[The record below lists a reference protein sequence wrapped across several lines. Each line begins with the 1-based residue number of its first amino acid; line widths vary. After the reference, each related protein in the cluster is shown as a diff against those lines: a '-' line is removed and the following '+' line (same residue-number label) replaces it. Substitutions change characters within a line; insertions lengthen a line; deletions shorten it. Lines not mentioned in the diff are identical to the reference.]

1 VTQLE
6 LPDVP
11 LIRVL
16 YFIDLE
22 DLLLVVNRVCKRLND
37 IIKYS
42 TVLWIVLEFYDP
54 LNITESDLPCI
65 LKHSKKFRV
74 FNIGLSNYTGRLAQ
88 LDYFLVTNLSSSKNL
103 IWLTL
108 TRTEISTTCFLQYL
122 PNLEILDLSQCSNL
136 NDCDFHVIRYCTKLE
151 ALYLAFNK
159 VEPKTITDVI
169 SDKPNLQV
177 LEITGLYLKLS
188 EIHNVLHKCY
198 QSLMSFYVSLHS
210 SVNEDDFE
218 QEINLNYR
226 DLYYHIYKTIE

>member
-1 VTQLE
+1 MTLLE

-42 TVLWIVLEFYDP
+42 TVLWTVFEFYDP

-65 LKHSKKFRV
+65 LKHSKKFCV

-88 LDYFLVTNLSSSKNL
+88 LDYFLVTSLSSSKNL

-108 TRTEISTTCFLQYL
+108 TRTDISTT
-122 PNLEILDLSQCSNL
+122 
-136 NDCDFHVIRYCTKLE
+136 
-151 ALYLAFNK
+151 
-159 VEPKTITDVI
+159 
-169 SDKPNLQV
+169 V
-177 LEITGLYLKLS
+177 L
-188 EIHNVLHKCY
+188 V
-198 QSLMSFYVSLHS
+198 FYSIC
-210 SVNEDDFE
+210 
-218 QEINLNYR
+218 QI
-226 DLYYHIYKTIE
+226 

>member
-1 VTQLE
+1 MYHFLCFSCCSSVTLLE

-42 TVLWIVLEFYDP
+42 TVLWTVFEFYDP

-65 LKHSKKFRV
+65 LKHSKKFCV

-88 LDYFLVTNLSSSKNL
+88 LDYFLVTSLSSSKNL

-108 TRTEISTTCFLQYL
+108 TRTDISTT
-122 PNLEILDLSQCSNL
+122 
-136 NDCDFHVIRYCTKLE
+136 
-151 ALYLAFNK
+151 
-159 VEPKTITDVI
+159 
-169 SDKPNLQV
+169 V
-177 LEITGLYLKLS
+177 L
-188 EIHNVLHKCY
+188 V
-198 QSLMSFYVSLHS
+198 FYSIC
-210 SVNEDDFE
+210 
-218 QEINLNYR
+218 QI
-226 DLYYHIYKTIE
+226 

>member
-1 VTQLE
+1 MYHFLCFSCCSSLTLLE

-42 TVLWIVLEFYDP
+42 AVLWTVFEFYDP

-88 LDYFLVTNLSSSKNL
+88 LDYFLVTSLSSSKNL

-108 TRTEISTTCFLQYL
+108 TGIDISTTCFLQYL
-122 PNLEILDLSQCSNL
+122 PNLEILDLSQCNNL
-136 NDCDFHVIRYCTKLE
+136 NDCDF
-151 ALYLAFNK
+151 
-159 VEPKTITDVI
+159 
-169 SDKPNLQV
+169 S
-177 LEITGLYLKLS
+177 
-188 EIHNVLHKCY
+188 CY
-198 QSLMSFYVSLHS
+198 SLL
-210 SVNEDDFE
+210 
-218 QEINLNYR
+218 
-226 DLYYHIYKTIE
+226 YKTGGTVFSIQQSPTKDYYRCHI